1 MHDRR
6 FGVSTQL
13 FLDSRLT
20 LAHLVEISA
29 SSIEAVEVFGSR
41 SHFDYSD
48 AGTVDALGHGLS
60 EADLD
65 FHSLRAPTAAMMATQ
80 KVGYDGVVRF
90 DTPGDNDPAD
100 VLRRRLDRM
109 FVTF

>member
-1 MHDRR
+1 VHDRR

-29 SSIEAVEVFGSR
+29 SGIEAVEVFGSR

-48 AGTVDALGHGLS
+48 
-60 EADLD
+60 
-65 FHSLRAPTAAMMATQ
+65 LRAPTAAMMATQ